1 MSDSLRP
8 HGVQHTRLPCPLSPR
23 GCSNSCPLS
32 QWYNFLTKKPGLT
45 ATQHGKTLEVITSS
59 LARRNWTNR
68 KSRTVLWLFRELR
81 FQSKQTGVSR
91 KIQQLRSADLEQKL
105 LESLTGR
112 NVYGDLE
119 KKKKKESDCKVF
131 IISIRKRK
139 RAAMQYNEVLP
150 VRACRKEFLCR

>member
-1 MSDSLRP
+1 M
-8 HGVQHTRLPCPLSPR
+8 
-23 GCSNSCPLS
+23 
-32 QWYNFLTKKPGLT
+32 
-45 ATQHGKTLEVITSS
+45 
-59 LARRNWTNR
+59 
-68 KSRTVLWLFRELR
+68 
-81 FQSKQTGVSR
+81 SR

-119 KKKKKESDCKVF
+119 KKKESDCKVF

>member
-1 MSDSLRP
+1 M
-8 HGVQHTRLPCPLSPR
+8 
-23 GCSNSCPLS
+23 
-32 QWYNFLTKKPGLT
+32 
-45 ATQHGKTLEVITSS
+45 
-59 LARRNWTNR
+59 
-68 KSRTVLWLFRELR
+68 
-81 FQSKQTGVSR
+81 SR

-139 RAAMQYNEVLP
+139 RAAKQYNEVLP
-150 VRACRKEFLCR
+150 VCACRKEFLCR